1 MWKWPVLALMLVACS
16 GDADLEAPM
25 LGDCSNCNTAPSP
38 GGGISGGSDAS
49 IDAEAGD
56 AADFDAAVSDEVNT
70 PDGLDIVD
78 VGVPTDID
86 ALINP

>member
-1 MWKWPVLALMLVACS
+1 MEVARAR
-16 GDADLEAPM
+16 ADVGRLQRRCRPRGANARRLFQLQHRAE
-25 LGDCSNCNTAPSP
+25 
-38 GGGISGGSDAS
+38 ISGGSDAS

-56 AADFDAAVSDEVNT
+56 AADFDAAVSDAVNT